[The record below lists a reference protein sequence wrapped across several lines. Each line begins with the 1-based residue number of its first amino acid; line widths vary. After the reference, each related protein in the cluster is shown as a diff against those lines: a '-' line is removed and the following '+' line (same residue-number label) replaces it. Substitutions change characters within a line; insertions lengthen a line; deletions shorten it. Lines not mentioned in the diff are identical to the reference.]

1 MTFYLSIYLI
11 FYIINLISLF
21 YITKTIFSNKI
32 TRISLPHMILYILKF
47 SKLKNIYYA
56 LILNLTGIPPFLLFF
71 VKVHYLIVA
80 FSKISFIMFYIVFL
94 VLYLNMIY
102 YLQGLYLKDTTLD
115 FKYIRLNKKTLSYR
129 ELYVINFFIGI
140 SYLSV
145 FFFLD
150 FMSTFH
156 AFI

>member
-21 YITKTIFSNKI
+21 YITKTIFNNKI
-32 TRISLPHMILYILKF
+32 TRVSLPHMILYIIKF

-80 FSKISFIMFYIVFL
+80 FSKVSFIMFYIIFL
-94 VLYLNMIY
+94 ILYLNMIY
-102 YLQGLYLKDTTLD
+102 YLQGLYLKNVTLD
-115 FKYIRLNKKTLSYR
+115 FKYIRLNRGNLSYK
-129 ELYVINFFIGI
+129 ELYIINFFIGI

-145 FFFLD
+145 FFFID
-150 FMSTFH
+150 FMSALH
-156 AFI
+156 PFI

>member
-1 MTFYLSIYLI
+1 MTFYLSVYLI

-32 TRISLPHMILYILKF
+32 TRISLPHMILYIIKF

-80 FSKISFIMFYIVFL
+80 FSKVSFIMFYLIFL
-94 VLYLNMIY
+94 LLYLNMIY
-102 YLQGLYLKDTTLD
+102 YLQGFYLKGITLD
-115 FKYIRLNKKTLSYR
+115 FKYIRLNREQLSYK
-129 ELYVINFFIGI
+129 ELYTINFFIGI

-156 AFI
+156 IAI